1 MKGNPFIYLLLAA
14 LLPTLAQAGSCNPH
28 AQKRVVIGPKPTA
41 DTLYAHLHG
50 LDMGAWEDGFSEET
64 FTYIGETRTKAGK
77 TYRIGY
83 LNTVWGQAC
92 RATSRLYIFDGD
104 DRPLGHYDGIITDP
118 RKVTIT
124 GTVLKFKFDPSDGNT
139 LDLGNGPPERARLD
153 GDNEDWTPA
162 RPEASPPAPA
172 ASTAPI

>member
-1 MKGNPFIYLLLAA
+1 MRKSIGTYLLAA
-14 LLPTLAQAGSCNPH
+14 VFAAASFSASAGTGCDTN
-28 AQKRVVIGPKPTA
+28 AKKRVVIGPKPTA

-64 FTYIGETRTKAGK
+64 FTYIGEVRTKAGK

-83 LNTVWGQAC
+83 LSTVWGEAC

-104 DRPLGHYDGIITDP
+104 DRPLGHYDGVIMDP
-118 RKVTIT
+118 RKVAIS
-124 GTVLKFKFDPSDGNT
+124 GAELKFRFDPKDGNT
-139 LDLGNGPPERARLD
+139 LDLGNGPPEQAWLD

-162 RPEASPPAPA
+162 KGQ
-172 ASTAPI
+172 